1 MKTERLGCM
10 TPKRLSVL
18 VTILMLL
25 LGCQSRKAT
34 AVPDELVGVW
44 KTLNEQYS
52 DRTFEITRTSIVFGT
67 GGGQRDSYP
76 IAAAEQAREGDA
88 LLYTIVYLSDARQ
101 EYRFLFYF
109 EPSNGGVI
117 RWKHKRDI
125 AWAKARPSP

>member
-1 MKTERLGCM
+1 M

-44 KTLNEQYS
+44 KTLNEQYA
-52 DRTFEITRTSIVFGT
+52 DRSFEITKTSIIFST
-67 GGGQRDSYP
+67 GDGQIDFHS
-76 IAAAEQAREGDA
+76 IAATEQAREGEA
-88 LLYTIVYLSDARQ
+88 LLYTIVYLDEARQ
-101 EYRFLFYF
+101 EYRFIFYF

-117 RWKHKRDI
+117 RWKNKRDI
-125 AWAKARPSP
+125 EWAKARPSS

>member
-1 MKTERLGCM
+1 M

-44 KTLNEQYS
+44 KTLNEQYA
-52 DRTFEITRTSIVFGT
+52 DRSFEITKTGIIFSIGD
-67 GGGQRDSYP
+67 GQVDFHS
-76 IAAAEQAREGDA
+76 IAAAAQAREGEA
-88 LLYTIVYLSDARQ
+88 LLYTIVYLNEARQ
-101 EYRFLFYF
+101 EYRFTFYF

-117 RWKHKRDI
+117 RWKNQRDI
-125 AWAKARPSP
+125 EWVKARPSS

>member
-67 GGGQRDSYP
+67 GGGRLDSYP

-88 LLYTIVYLSDARQ
+88 LLYTIVYLNEVRQ
-101 EYRFLFYF
+101 EYRFIFYF

-117 RWKHKRDI
+117 RWKNKRDI
-125 AWAKARPSP
+125 EWAKARPSS